1 LRSKRFFFAALAALL
16 VATRLCHIGILWEGD
31 SYPLAAADQMLHGK
45 ALYREI
51 WFDKPP
57 LLPLAYLL
65 FGAAPGLPL
74 RLFDAAYALLAC
86 WLAYRFA
93 RELWSEAEG
102 RWAAGLLAFF
112 LCFDIPSSAIPVA
125 SDLLMVTP
133 HVAAV
138 WLAFRR
144 QALWSGVMAGVAFW
158 VNPKGALV
166 AAICAVWFPAGIP
179 LMAAGFAAVSAV
191 VLAWLAAT
199 GAAGAYWEE
208 VWRWGQVYAGS
219 PFVESPLKNG
229 VLRTLDWM
237 GFHAAVTIA
246 AAWFLWKAAAKVR
259 WAAWLLLAFIGV
271 AMGMRFF
278 PRYYFV
284 LLPVVVLMASRGLMM
299 LGRRR
304 DFVAL
309 LLLIP
314 LTRFGPDYLWAVE
327 NAQWRDTAMDRDSR
341 AATQAVRSLA
351 QPGDTMFVWGYR
363 PELYPYTR
371 LAAGTMYLDSQML
384 TGVPADRHLTQ
395 SVPVEKEAARER
407 RRGLAHTSPTFVIDG
422 LGLYNPR
429 LAIGRYPELSEWMS
443 HYRQV
448 GRTEETVIY
457 ERVH

>member
-1 LRSKRFFFAALAALL
+1 

-31 SYPLAAADQMLHGK
+31 SYPLAAAGQMLHGK

-65 FGAAPGLPL
+65 FGAGPGFPL
-74 RLFDAAYALLAC
+74 RLFDASYALLAC
-86 WLAYRFA
+86 WVAYRFA

-112 LCFDIPSSAIPVA
+112 LSFDIPSSVIPVA
-125 SDLLMVTP
+125 SDLLMVAP
-133 HVAAV
+133 HLVAV

-144 QALWSGVMAGVAFW
+144 QAFWSGVMAGVGFW

-166 AAICAVWFPAGIP
+166 VAVCAVWLPAGIP
-179 LMAAGFAAVSAV
+179 LMAAGFAAVSAA

-199 GAAGAYWEE
+199 SAVGPYWEQ
-208 VWRWGQVYAGS
+208 VWRWGRLYAGS
-219 PFVESPLKNG
+219 PFMESPLRNG
-229 VLRTLDWM
+229 VVRTLDWM
-237 GFHAAVTIA
+237 GFHAAAIIA
-246 AAWFLWKAAAKVR
+246 AACFLWKTAAKVR
-259 WAAWLLLAFIGV
+259 WVAWLLLSIIGV

-284 LLPVVVLMASRGLMM
+284 LLPVVTLMASRGFMM

-314 LTRFGPDYLWAVE
+314 LTRFGPEYLRAVA
-327 NAQWRDTAMDRDSR
+327 NAQWRDTLMDRDSR
-341 AATQAVRSLA
+341 AAAQVVRALA
-351 QPGDTMFVWGYR
+351 RPGDTVFVWGYR
-363 PELYPYTR
+363 PEMYPYMR

-395 SVPVEKEAARER
+395 SAPVEKEAAHER
-407 RRGLAHTSPTFVIDG
+407 RRELAHTAPTFVIDG